1 MATLSTVNVKI
12 TGDTGQLVSSL
23 TVAEK
28 RVTAFSSH
36 IGKIGASGTAQARGL
51 SNLARG
57 FTNAAGQSGVL
68 NSEISILASSVGNV
82 GLVAAGAGVGL
93 GALVGGLGASIAA
106 SIGFETA
113 ITRVAK
119 TANFSAAET
128 RAFGDEILE
137 MSRRLP
143 IATASLTDIAVV
155 AGQLGIAGTG
165 NIASFVEEVAKLSS
179 TTGVAAD
186 VLATSLG
193 TLVQVSNLPISA
205 IHNISAA
212 ITQLGNT
219 SNSTEAQILEF
230 STRIVGVSSALGVP
244 IADLLGI
251 SSAFAAAGVDAER
264 GGTAIQ
270 RVLIAI
276 DTAAQ
281 KGGPSLALFAEVA
294 GATAEEFK
302 KLVDTDPGI
311 AFAKFVEGLKGVDNV
326 IPVLDALGIA
336 DSRLIAATLSV
347 ANSNA
352 SLSKSIY
359 DSRAAAIDATATN
372 TEFARSADTTAAKF
386 QIFKNNVHATAIEI
400 GDTFNPAVAGALD
413 GINVLFGSLEGR
425 KFANPFD
432 GVIDGLTEMLERTNE
447 AMDEVSGLNDTLG
460 HIPGPEAIDALA
472 SAMGFLADKAG
483 LAFDIISL
491 IPGPLQGIAQGFSLF
506 NHFFPSG
513 DGGAPGVGGSDRS
526 DEVDFRNLLRMNLP
540 GTVPDA
546 EKTTIGIPP
555 DPLPKGPAGPHQ
567 LTALEAAMDGVITR
581 AEALTLKLTDQ
592 QVVTLELAVAANK
605 VEDAAFRDRISLEAL
620 AQAYPGLTGEQVKF
634 QLGLVAIAENLKATN
649 RTVEQFKLDELFRPA
664 FDRLRSAFD
673 GLFNKPTREGA
684 ERDLQIAQKEEQL
697 AKAKVA
703 RASEEEIKR
712 IEDGI
717 QSLRNRKAVLD
728 THANVLK
735 AENTLMDQTLL
746 TERERDFAAT
756 LYTIALGDAST
767 QLDSASALVSLQ
779 GIAQAN
785 YIASLNSAAA
795 SVGGSAD
802 PFTADQ
808 KHWINGVAI
817 SKGEPEPFPGF
828 AKGIDFVPYDM
839 TARIH
844 RGERIVP
851 AAENVEG
858 NKSADRIMPQTI
870 HYHIDNLNVTGDAAA
885 GLASLGSMVA

>member
-1 MATLSTVNVKI
+1 MATLSTVNVRI

-28 RVTAFSSH
+28 RVTAFTSH
-36 IGKIGASGTAQARGL
+36 VTNLGGAATAQARGF

-82 GLVAAGAGVGL
+82 GLLAAGAGIGF

-165 NIASFVEEVAKLSS
+165 NIANFVEEVAKLSS

-281 KGGPSLALFAEVA
+281 TGGPSLQLFADIA
-294 GATAEEFK
+294 GTTADEFK

-311 AFAKFVEGLKGVDNV
+311 AFAKFVEGLKGIDNV

-359 DSRAAAIDATATN
+359 DSRAAAMDATATN
-372 TEFARSADTTAAKF
+372 IEFARSADTTAAKF
-386 QIFKNNVHATAIEI
+386 QIFKNNIHATAIEI
-400 GDTFNPAVAGALD
+400 GDVFNPAVAGALD
-413 GINVLFGSLEGR
+413 GLNGLFAASEGSFGNLSRNLSEIVDSIEDVATSQGELNKHIDDMNTGAVYELGNAFLFVAESMKEAIKLIPAIGFTIGLAEGLGFAVKKLFGGEG
-425 KFANPFD
+425 
-432 GVIDGLTEMLERTNE
+432 GDGLPGVPS
-447 AMDEVSGLNDTLG
+447 AKDTLG
-460 HIPGPEAIDALA
+460 NSRFTNLALDMEALRLGDAAAFPATVPKEDKRTVDVSAFEKSAGGA
-472 SAMGFLADKAG
+472 SAAMKTVDTGLADLSAAFEKFRATTGGTVTDFRALILVSEHKADLDKRAIAAG
-483 LAFDIISL
+483 ISL
-491 IPGPLQGIAQGFSLF
+491 AAAQ
-506 NHFFPSG
+506 
-513 DGGAPGVGGSDRS
+513 
-526 DEVDFRNLLRMNLP
+526 
-540 GTVPDA
+540 
-546 EKTTIGIPP
+546 
-555 DPLPKGPAGPHQ
+555 
-567 LTALEAAMDGVITR
+567 LEATDG
-581 AEALTLKLTDQ
+581 
-592 QVVTLELAVAANK
+592 
-605 VEDAAFRDRISLEAL
+605 S
-620 AQAYPGLTGEQVKF
+620 F
-634 QLGLVAIAENLKATN
+634 QLQKGLVAIAEKA
-649 RTVEQFKLDELFRPA
+649 VELGGSLPKAMQAIFQGVTDSM
-664 FDRLRSAFD
+664 RSAFN
-673 GLFNKPTREGA
+673 GLFNRPTKEGA
-684 ERDLQIAQKEEQL
+684 ALDLEIALAEERG
-697 AKAKVA
+697 
-703 RASEEEIKR
+703 ASEEDIK
-712 IEDGI
+712 
-717 QSLRNRKAVLD
+717 SLRDRKAQLD
-728 THANVLK
+728 KHANVLK
-735 AENTLMDQTLL
+735 AQLEVADQTLL

-767 QLDSASALVSLQ
+767 QLDSANALVSLQ

-785 YIASLNSAAA
+785 YITALNSAAA
-795 SVGGSAD
+795 AVGGSAD

-851 AAENVEG
+851 ADENVED
-858 NKSADRIMPQTI
+858 NRSADRITPPTI
-870 HYHIDNLNVTGDAAA
+870 HNHIDQLIIQGNDTA
-885 GLASLGSMVA
+885 GLAALGLMVA

>member
-28 RVTAFSSH
+28 RVTAFTSQLTRV
-36 IGKIGASGTAQARGL
+36 GASGTAQARGL

-82 GLVAAGAGVGL
+82 GLLAAGAGIGF

-143 IATASLTDIAVV
+143 VATASLTDIAVV

-281 KGGPSLALFAEVA
+281 SGGPSLALFAEVA
-294 GATAEEFK
+294 GTTAEEFK
-302 KLVDTDPGI
+302 KLVDVDPGI

-386 QIFKNNVHATAIEI
+386 QIFKNNVHATAVEL
-400 GDTFNPAVAGALD
+400 GDVFNPAVAGSLD
-413 GINVLFGSLEGR
+413 GLNGLFGRLEGR
-425 KFANPFD
+425 ELVNPFS
-432 GVIDGLTEMLERTNE
+432 GLADALVEMFERTND

-491 IPGPLQGIAQGFSLF
+491 IPSPLQGIAQGISLF
-506 NHFFPSG
+506 NHLTRGGG
-513 DGGAPGVGGSDRS
+513 DGTPGVPSAKDTLGDPRFTNLALDMQALGLGDAAAFPATVPKEDKRTVDVSGFEKSAGGASAAMKTVDTGLTDLAAAFEKFRATTGGTIT
-526 DEVDFRNLLRMNLP
+526 DFRALILVSEHKADLDKR
-540 GTVPDA
+540 
-546 EKTTIGIPP
+546 GIA
-555 DPLPKGPAGPHQ
+555 AGISLAAAQ
-567 LTALEAAMDGVITR
+567 LEATDG
-581 AEALTLKLTDQ
+581 
-592 QVVTLELAVAANK
+592 
-605 VEDAAFRDRISLEAL
+605 S
-620 AQAYPGLTGEQVKF
+620 F
-634 QLGLVAIAENLKATN
+634 QLQKGLVAIAEKA
-649 RTVEQFKLDELFRPA
+649 VELGGSLPKAMQAIFQGVVDN
-664 FDRLRSAFD
+664 LRSAFN
-673 GLFNKPTREGA
+673 GLFNRPTKEGA
-684 ERDLQIAQKEEQL
+684 ALDLEIALAEERG
-697 AKAKVA
+697 
-703 RASEEEIKR
+703 ASEEDIK
-712 IEDGI
+712 
-717 QSLRNRKAVLD
+717 SLRDRKAQLD
-728 THANVLK
+728 KHANVLK
-735 AENTLMDQTLL
+735 AQLEVADQTLL

-767 QLDSASALVSLQ
+767 QLDSANALVSLQ

-785 YIASLNSAAA
+785 YIAALNSASAGL
-795 SVGGSAD
+795 GGQQLQWSD
-802 PFTADQ
+802 DEKRF
-808 KHWINGVAI
+808 INQVARDR
-817 SKGEPEPFPGF
+817 GEPEPFPGF

-858 NKSADRIMPQTI
+858 NRSADRIMPQTI
-870 HYHIDNLNVTGDAAA
+870 HYHIDNLNVTGDGAA
-885 GLASLGSMVA
+885 GLASIAGMVA